1 MINFIIQ
8 IRLNYGAMVQILSS
22 IFILLIF
29 ISCGDASNTE
39 STTNKDDT
47 AQATSKNSKSKSS
60 SNSKENL
67 NQILDLLNASL
78 FEKCA
83 SFPLIIQSPYME
95 FANNG
100 TVGGIYFGGSN
111 LEMNKQYSYYSNQ
124 NAQMFDQKSWAT
136 ERGNLSNVKLES
148 KIYDGLELP
157 IITGIWKSNQNTS
170 GDVLIR
176 PIISGENSGKF
187 YYRMY
192 TNSWEV
198 YGYKDFS
205 IDDFNKVLKLM
216 CNMASLNLD
225 EINQNMTE
233 SDGNDELLEYQ
244 SHSIGSI
251 NVDLPLNF
259 SIEKMYDDS
268 SPDYCDFSIKM
279 DNIEIIQIH
288 SLLKSRFETT
298 SMNELYESAI
308 NNSEIEISYKTQ
320 KDNWFVV
327 SGVNYLN
334 QNIIY
339 WKRVVGDMYISDIKF
354 EYPKELKSQI
364 DPIIGTIAKSFT
376 SE

>member
-1 MINFIIQ
+1 MHQF
-8 IRLNYGAMVQILSS
+8 LYSILISVM
-22 IFILLIF
+22 L
-29 ISCGDASNTE
+29 ISCSDASNSE
-39 STTNKDDT
+39 SNLSKREDT
-47 AQATSKNSKSKSS
+47 REASKNPKSKSS
-60 SNSKENL
+60 DSKENL
-67 NQILDLLNASL
+67 NKILDLLSASL

-83 SFPLIIQSPYME
+83 SFPLIIQSPYIE
-95 FANNG
+95 FPNNG

-148 KIYDGLELP
+148 KKYDGLELP
-157 IITGIWKSNQNTS
+157 IVTGIWKSNQNTS

-176 PIISGENSGKF
+176 PIISGENLGKF

-198 YGYKDFS
+198 YGYKDFL
-205 IDDFNKVLKLM
+205 IDDFNEVLKLM
-216 CNMASLNLD
+216 CNMTSLNLN

-233 SDGNDELLEYQ
+233 SGGNDEPLHYQ
-244 SHSIGSI
+244 SHSMGSI

-279 DNIEIIQIH
+279 DNKEIIQIH
-288 SLLKSRFETT
+288 SLLKSRFEIT
-298 SMNELYESAI
+298 SLNELYESAI
-308 NNSEIEISYKTQ
+308 NNSEIEVSYKTQ
-320 KDNWFVV
+320 KDNWFVI
-327 SGVNYLN
+327 SGVNYVN

-354 EYPKELKSQI
+354 EYPKEFKSQI
-364 DPIIGTIAKSFT
+364 DPIIGKIAKSFT

>member
-1 MINFIIQ
+1 MT
-8 IRLNYGAMVQILSS
+8 QILSS

-29 ISCGDASNTE
+29 ISCGDASNSE
-39 STTNKDDT
+39 SITTKGDT
-47 AQATSKNSKSKSS
+47 VQETSKNSKSKSS

-78 FEKCA
+78 FDKCA

-95 FANNG
+95 FAGNG

-136 ERGNLSNVKLES
+136 ERGKLSNVKLEA
-148 KIYDGLELP
+148 KLYEDIQLP
-157 IITGIWKSNQNTS
+157 VITGSWKSNQNTS

-176 PIISGENSGKF
+176 PIISGDNSGKF

-216 CNMASLNLD
+216 CNMASLNVD
-225 EINQNMTE
+225 KINQNMSVSASNGE
-233 SDGNDELLEYQ
+233 VLEYQ

-251 NVDLPLNF
+251 NVDLPVNF

-279 DNIEIIQIH
+279 DNMEIIQIH

-298 SMNELYESAI
+298 SLNELYESAI

-339 WKRVVGDMYISDIKF
+339 WKRIVGDMYISDIKF
-354 EYPKELKSQI
+354 EYPEELKSQI
-364 DPIIGTIAKSFT
+364 DPIIGTITKSFT